1 MRMYL
6 CRVRGKQGVYHRRLT
21 ATGRQVV
28 TTTDIGEAFLSSSES
43 EMQELAQSFP
53 ELEVC
58 MVNISEPAVVLAD
71 PKSKLLNL
79 TSDRDGTGMGELKAL
94 QNELVAV
101 LEKLNRRRPIQFLDF
116 ESEYVYNFLRL
127 RECSDEDRLFIEVS
141 GRYDNLPAH
150 AKYPITDGRGHPISP
165 SVEFSEPVA
174 E

>member
-1 MRMYL
+1 MKLYL
-6 CRVRGKQGVYHRRLT
+6 CRVRGKQGTYHQRLT
-21 ATGRQVV
+21 ATGRQIV
-28 TTTDIGEAFLSSSES
+28 TTDNLGEAYLSANET
-43 EMQELAQSFP
+43 EMKELAAAFP

-58 MVNISEPAVVLAD
+58 TVEVSNPTPVLSD
-71 PKSKLLNL
+71 STSKLLNL
-79 TSDRDGTGMGELKAL
+79 TGDQDKVGESELKAL
-94 QNELVAV
+94 QDELVTV

-127 RECSDEDRLFIEVS
+127 RECLDEDRLFIEVS
-141 GRYDNLPAH
+141 GQYDNLPAH